1 MHGKKKIGV
10 EHVPRVEPSWR
21 VSSIVCRPGTGER
34 VCGACIRVDERGV
47 VGGRDM
53 ARLWAPGI
61 RVARTEVWKLSSRMA
76 GAPGKTYLD

>member
-53 ARLWAPGI
+53 ARLWALSP
-61 RVARTEVWKLSSRMA
+61 RREVVGVEAELEDGWR
-76 GAPGKTYLD
+76 Y